1 MITTENKYW
10 ATTEKDE
17 LVSSLYERVQNYY
30 NYLRTSSL
38 YELYRN
44 SYYNYFKASEHMGNV
59 VWVGD
64 NADYSNININ
74 HYRNLIQHRL
84 TLTVSQ
90 RPTFQPRATNTDY
103 KSQTQV
109 KLAHGLLDYYMRE
122 KKLER
127 FIKTAVEY
135 ALVYGEGFL
144 RTDWDAQL
152 GEEYGA
158 TETGAIIREGD
169 ISFKNGTPMDIIRD
183 PFTRRWEDNDWVI
196 MRTFVNKYTL
206 AAKFPEYADDITS
219 LHFNYQD
226 KLNDIIDF
234 ATYTPSLAMTDVVPM
249 YEFFHRDTPAMPGG
263 RMLTFLDNEQVLID
277 SPLPYR
283 DIPVYRISAGDMDGT
298 PFGYTVGFDLLPLQ
312 KAVDNLYS
320 TIQTNQEM
328 FGVQRILLPRGS
340 NIGLEELGQGLA
352 IIEFDPQV
360 GAPAPLN
367 LTATPVEIFNQ
378 IAKLE
383 QTMETLSGVNS
394 VARGNPEASLKSGSA
409 LALVASQSI
418 QFAQMLQQSYTQL
431 LEDVGT
437 SVINILKDYATVP
450 RIAMISGIANRGYMK
465 EFKGDDLSMINR
477 VIVDMGNPL
486 SQTTSG
492 KVQIAEQ
499 LISNGMIKNPEQY
512 IQVLTTGKL
521 DPLIEGEQAEL
532 LLIRSENEKL
542 LNLVDVNAI
551 ITDNHMMH
559 IQEHKTVLSSP
570 EARENPELVANALSH
585 IQEHINLLKTGDPD
599 VLQMTGSQPLQS
611 QNVAP
616 INTEILSTENPIT
629 QQAQEVRMP
638 SMPTNPLTGEKYQPG
653 V

>member
-1 MITTENKYW
+1 MTYW
-10 ATTEKDE
+10 ASEDKDT
-17 LVSSLYERVQNYY
+17 LTGDLTQRVMNYY
-30 NYLRTSSL
+30 NYLRSSSL
-38 YELYRN
+38 YDLYRN
-44 SYYNYFKASEHMGNV
+44 SYYNYFKASQHMGNV
-59 VWVGD
+59 VWVGQ
-64 NADYSNININ
+64 NAEYSNISIN

-103 KSQTQV
+103 KSQAQV

-127 FIKTAVEY
+127 FIKTAVEF
-135 ALVYGEGFL
+135 ALVYGEGFI
-144 RTDWDAQL
+144 RTDWDAQI
-152 GEEYGA
+152 GEEYGT
-158 TETGAIIREGD
+158 TENGAIIREGD
-169 ISFKNGTPMDIIRD
+169 ISFKNGSPMDIIRD
-183 PFTRRWEDNDWVI
+183 PFTRSWQENDWVI
-196 MRTFVNKYTL
+196 MRTFQNKYTL
-206 AAKFPEYADDITS
+206 SAKFPEYKDEIENLT
-219 LHFNYQD
+219 FNFND

-234 ATYTPSLAMTDVVPM
+234 SVYTPSLSLTDMIPV
-249 YEFFHRDTPAMPGG
+249 YEFFHRDTAALPGG
-263 RMLTFLDNEQVLID
+263 RMLTFLDNELALID

-298 PFGYTVGFDLLPLQ
+298 PFGYSVAFDIMPLQ
-312 KAVDNLYS
+312 QAIDNLYS

-328 FGVQRILLPRGS
+328 FGVQNILLPRGS
-340 NIGLEELGQGLA
+340 NIGLEELGGGLN
-352 IIEFDPQV
+352 IIEYDSQL
-360 GAPAPLN
+360 GAPSPLN

-378 IAKLE
+378 INKIE

-492 KVQIAEQ
+492 KVQIAES
-499 LISNGMIKNPEQY
+499 LIQGGFIKNPEQY

-542 LNLVDVNAI
+542 INLERVNAI

-559 IQEHKTVLSSP
+559 IQEHKTVLASP
-570 EARENPELVANALSH
+570 EARENPELVQNALDH
-585 IQEHINLLKTGDPD
+585 IQEHITLLKTGDPD
-599 VLQMTGSQPLQS
+599 VLQMTGSQPIQS
-611 QNVAP
+611 AP
-616 INTEILSTENPIT
+616 INSELLSTQPPVV
-629 QQAQEVRMP
+629 QAAEEVNMP
-638 SMPTNPLTGEKYQPG
+638 RMPTNPMTGEQYAIPSEG
-653 V
+653 I

>member
-1 MITTENKYW
+1 MKYW
-10 ATTEKDE
+10 ATEDKDT
-17 LVSSLYERVQNYY
+17 LASDLMQRVQNYY
-30 NYLRTSSL
+30 NYLRSSSL
-38 YELYRN
+38 FDLYRN
-44 SYYNYFKASEHMGNV
+44 SYYNYFKASQHMGNV
-59 VWVGD
+59 LWVGQ
-64 NADYSNININ
+64 NAEYSNISIN

-103 KSQTQV
+103 KSQAQV

-127 FIKTAVEY
+127 YIKTAVEF

-144 RTDWDAQL
+144 RTD
-152 GEEYGA
+152 YGT
-158 TETGAIIREGD
+158 TESGAIIREGD
-169 ISFKNGTPMDIIRD
+169 ISFKNGSPMDIIRD
-183 PFTRRWEDNDWVI
+183 PFARSWQDNDWVI
-196 MRTFVNKYTL
+196 MRTFQNKHTL
-206 AAKFPEYADDITS
+206 AAKYLELADDIVD
-219 LHFNYQD
+219 LQFNFND

-234 ATYTPSLAMTDVVPM
+234 SIYTPSLSMTDIIPV
-249 YEFFHRDTPAMPGG
+249 YEFFHRDTAAIPGG
-263 RMLTFLDNEQVLID
+263 RMVTFLDNELVLID

-298 PFGYTVGFDLLPLQ
+298 PFGYSVAFDIMPLQ
-312 KAVDNLYS
+312 KAIDNLYS

-328 FGVQRILLPRGS
+328 FGVQNILLPRGS
-340 NIGLEELGQGLA
+340 NIGLEEIGGGLN
-352 IIEFDPQV
+352 IIEYDSQL
-360 GAPAPLN
+360 GAPSPLN
-367 LTATPVEIFNQ
+367 LTNTPTEIFSQ
-378 IAKLE
+378 INKLE

-394 VARGNPEASLKSGSA
+394 VARGNPESSLKSGSA

-492 KVQIAEQ
+492 KVQIAET
-499 LISNGMIKNPEQY
+499 LIQGGFIKNPEQY

-542 LNLVDVNAI
+542 INLEPVNAI

-559 IQEHKTVLSSP
+559 IQEHKTVLASP
-570 EARENPELVANALSH
+570 EARENPDLVQNALEH

-599 VLQMTGSQPLQS
+599 VLQMTGSQPI
-611 QNVAP
+611 NPAP
-616 INTEILSTENPIT
+616 ISPELTSTQPPVV
-629 QQAQEVRMP
+629 QAAEEVNLPR
-638 SMPTNPLTGEKYQPG
+638 MPTNPLTGEQYNIPSEG